1 MSTEISSLN
10 LNDDGEMY
18 VPLEQQKAQ
27 GTPPPAPMSDV
38 QPTQERVS
46 TTFVPKNNLAPQQ
59 TTTEMMDSTPISEL
73 MLNGEDQSGILNP
86 PMIQGEPR
94 MQSLMMQAPPQTQ
107 MGVSNQVPP
116 KEVKPEAKN
125 AFGLTDD
132 QILALLAAAAA
143 SAAVSKPV
151 QDFLSQKVPKF
162 VNEQGSRS
170 MVGLASTG
178 AVAGAIW
185 YLLRGHV
192 IKP

>member
-18 VPLEQQKAQ
+18 VPLEQRS
-27 GTPPPAPMSDV
+27 PPPALPANDV

-59 TTTEMMDSTPISEL
+59 QATTTEMMDSTPISEL

-107 MGVSNQVPP
+107 MGVANQPPP
-116 KEVKPEAKN
+116 KEVKPDAKN
-125 AFGLTDD
+125 AFGMTDD
-132 QILALLAAAAA
+132 QILALLAAVAAG
-143 SAAVSKPV
+143 AAVSKPV
-151 QDFLSQKVPKF
+151 QDFLSQKIPKF
-162 VNEQGSRS
+162 VNEQGNRS
-170 MVGLASTG
+170 LVGLASTG

-185 YLLRGHV
+185 YLMRGHV